1 MGKMNVVL
9 DDDLEERFRR
19 AVSDVKGMKKGNISE
34 ALGEAI
40 DEWILSRQEGKV
52 KRHG

>member
-9 DDDLEERFRR
+9 HDDIEERFRK
-19 AVSDVKGMKKGNISE
+19 AVFEKMGMKKGNISE

-40 DEWILSRQEGKV
+40 EAWINEDDAKP
-52 KRHG
+52 KRK